1 MGWTKYIPLLLLV
14 SACMAQSDV
23 VRIENIELRLGMT
36 QVEVLNRLGE
46 SRKLMKASGLD
57 NAWCI
62 QDQNP
67 CDHVVQFQGGRLTS
81 VHKSLGDNIVG
92 ETAATL
98 MASLYTAVSAAS
110 IKPGAFRTTASV
122 KSEQGTSRID
132 GKEWQVRMITLGIGE
147 KDFVISVLQP
157 IGAQPGAKSYV
168 TISEELFKFGA
179 TESGVERRSG
189 K

>member
-67 CDHVVQFQGGRLTS
+67 CDHSVQFQGGRLTS
-81 VHKSLGDNIVG
+81 VRKSLDKEPIMG
-92 ETAATL
+92 EPAATV
-98 MASLYTAVSAAS
+98 MASLYTAVSAA
-110 IKPGAFRTTASV
+110 
-122 KSEQGTSRID
+122 
-132 GKEWQVRMITLGIGE
+132 
-147 KDFVISVLQP
+147 
-157 IGAQPGAKSYV
+157 
-168 TISEELFKFGA
+168 
-179 TESGVERRSG
+179 
-189 K
+189 

>member
-1 MGWTKYIPLLLLV
+1 MGRTKCILLLLLV

-46 SRKLMKASGLD
+46 SRKLMKTSGLD

-67 CDHVVQFQGGRLTS
+67 CDHVVQFSGGRLTS
-81 VHKSLGDNIVG
+81 VHKSVGDIVG
-92 ETAATL
+92 ETAATV
-98 MASLYTAVSAAS
+98 MANLYTAVSAAS
-110 IKPGAFRTTASV
+110 IKPGAFRTAASI
-122 KSEQGTSRID
+122 KSEQVTSRID
-132 GKEWQVRMITLGIGE
+132 GKEWRVRMITLGIGE
-147 KDFVISVLQP
+147 KDFVIQVFQP
-157 IGAQPGAKSYV
+157 IGAQQGAESYV
-168 TISEELFKFGA
+168 AISEELFKFAA
-179 TESGVERRSG
+179 TESSVERRSG